1 MYRPILGDANKRSM
15 GLILHMKSAVAQTS
29 FYTRGQ
35 RLMKE
40 GCVEIIIFCMEP
52 VIDYGGGG
60 P

>member
-1 MYRPILGDANKRSM
+1 MV
-15 GLILHMKSAVAQTS
+15 LILHMESVVAQTS

-40 GCVEIIIFCMEP
+40 GYVEIILVFMGP

-60 P
+60 GWLDVCVGGGGG